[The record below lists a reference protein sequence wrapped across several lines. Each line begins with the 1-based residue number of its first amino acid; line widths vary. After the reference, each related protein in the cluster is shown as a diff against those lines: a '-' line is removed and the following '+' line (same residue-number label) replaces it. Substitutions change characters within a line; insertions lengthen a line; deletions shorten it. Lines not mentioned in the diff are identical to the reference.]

1 MRWPMVRS
9 ACPPAR
15 SASIR
20 EHLTNR
26 MSPPRR
32 ATWCPSA
39 CATWVF
45 PTPEALLGESRC
57 DVTPYRRL
65 RHLDAVV
72 VTQPLRDRGD
82 RHRHLYLIVDPLV
95 MGRDQRPGQR

>member
-1 MRWPMVRS
+1 MRTRGRVYSRMRWPMVRS

-20 EHLTNR
+20 EHLTKR

-39 CATWVF
+39 CATWVL
-45 PTPEALLGESRC
+45 PTPTG
-57 DVTPYRRL
+57 P
-65 RHLDAVV
+65 
-72 VTQPLRDRGD
+72 
-82 RHRHLYLIVDPLV
+82 
-95 MGRDQRPGQR
+95 